1 MDKKDILVRRNCF
14 EFSAIIILES
24 GISITKVRQP
34 NTYEKGSSSNWV
46 ASFLLL
52 MESNSVF
59 GSVSPRYAQKT
70 CAEMRNSV
78 KVKAEDMQLYAVTDT
93 QWLNGRD
100 FLEVIESVLANGAT
114 FLQLREKNARSE
126 ERRVGK
132 ECRSRWSPYH

>member
-24 GISITKVRQP
+24 GISITKVRQL

-59 GSVSPRYAQKT
+59 GRVSP
-70 CAEMRNSV
+70 
-78 KVKAEDMQLYAVTDT
+78 L
-93 QWLNGRD
+93 L
-100 FLEVIESVLANGAT
+100 
-114 FLQLREKNARSE
+114 
-126 ERRVGK
+126 
-132 ECRSRWSPYH
+132 

>member
-59 GSVSPRYAQKT
+59 GRVSPLLVVDK
-70 CAEMRNSV
+70 
-78 KVKAEDMQLYAVTDT
+78 KAGIPA
-93 QWLNGRD
+93 
-100 FLEVIESVLANGAT
+100 FA
-114 FLQLREKNARSE
+114 
-126 ERRVGK
+126 RRV
-132 ECRSRWSPYH
+132 HL

>member
-24 GISITKVRQP
+24 GISITKVRQL

-59 GSVSPRYAQKT
+59 GSVSP
-70 CAEMRNSV
+70 
-78 KVKAEDMQLYAVTDT
+78 L
-93 QWLNGRD
+93 L
-100 FLEVIESVLANGAT
+100 
-114 FLQLREKNARSE
+114 
-126 ERRVGK
+126 
-132 ECRSRWSPYH
+132 

>member
-24 GISITKVRQP
+24 GISITKVRQL

-59 GSVSPRYAQKT
+59 GSVSHR
-70 CAEMRNSV
+70 
-78 KVKAEDMQLYAVTDT
+78 L
-93 QWLNGRD
+93 
-100 FLEVIESVLANGAT
+100 
-114 FLQLREKNARSE
+114 
-126 ERRVGK
+126 
-132 ECRSRWSPYH
+132 